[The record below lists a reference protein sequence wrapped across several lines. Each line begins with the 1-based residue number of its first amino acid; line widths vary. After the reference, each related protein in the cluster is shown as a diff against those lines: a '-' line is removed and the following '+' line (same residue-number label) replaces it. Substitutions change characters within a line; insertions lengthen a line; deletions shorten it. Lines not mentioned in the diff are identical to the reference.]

1 MWETWNCIN
10 MKRDSGWWCIILY
23 YLTLFKWKD
32 IRIFTS
38 IHLSLIGKN
47 VTFLEVKMTNSNCVV
62 YLDRFVFLRYC
73 AYLKSWVISKL
84 ISNGCIRIAE
94 KTERSQ
100 FLAYFSFT
108 PRNSSRHQAALNFQP
123 SGGRR
128 IEGTGSVRGWSDI
141 KVS

>member
-1 MWETWNCIN
+1 MWGTCTWNCIN
-10 MKRDSGWWCIILY
+10 MTKDSGRWCIIIF
-23 YLTLFKWKD
+23 YLTLLYWRD
-32 IRIFTS
+32 VRI
-38 IHLSLIGKN
+38 HPSLIGKN
-47 VTFLEVKMTNSNCVV
+47 LTFMEVEMTNSICVV
-62 YLDRFVFLRYC
+62 YLDRFVFLRFC
-73 AYLKSWVISKL
+73 AYMKSWVISKL
-84 ISNGCIRIAE
+84 ISNGGIRIAE

>member
-1 MWETWNCIN
+1 MT
-10 MKRDSGWWCIILY
+10 RDSGRWCIILY
-23 YLTLFKWKD
+23 YLTLLYWKD
-32 IRIFTS
+32 IR

-47 VTFLEVKMTNSNCVV
+47 VTFIEIEMTNSICVI
-62 YLDRFVFLRYC
+62 YLERFVFLHYC
-73 AYLKSWVISKL
+73 AYFKFWVISKL
-84 ISNGCIRIAE
+84 IPNVGIRIAE

-128 IEGTGSVRGWSDI
+128 IEGTGRVWGWSDI
-141 KVS
+141 KV